1 MCFNSK
7 RACFQNYINFEQKYK
22 KPQAG
27 NSKKMLLFEIFWS
40 GSPHFFEV
48 FYKMTL
54 VKKA

>member
-1 MCFNSK
+1 MCFNSN
-7 RACFQNYINFEQKYK
+7 RACFQIYIIFEQKYK
-22 KPQAG
+22 KPESG
-27 NSKKMLLFEIFWS
+27 NSKKMLLFEIFLS